1 MRLDH
6 LLSKEEE
13 VGSCL
18 TVQSSMTV
26 YISGGDAP
34 AGHTRSIPNTMV
46 KTQTAENTTL
56 ATAWEDRW
64 LPDLIKKHHLPKG
77 RCFIYTFNVYI
88 IVP

>member
-1 MRLDH
+1 MAMRLRDTP
-6 LLSKEEE
+6 
-13 VGSCL
+13 V
-18 TVQSSMTV
+18 
-26 YISGGDAP
+26 P
-34 AGHTRSIPNTMV
+34 IPNTMV